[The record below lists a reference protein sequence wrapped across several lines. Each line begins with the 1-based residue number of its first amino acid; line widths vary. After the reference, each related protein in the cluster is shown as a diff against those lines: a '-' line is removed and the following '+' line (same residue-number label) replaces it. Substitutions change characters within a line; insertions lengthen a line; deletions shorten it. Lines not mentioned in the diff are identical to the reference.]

1 MCCWTTASC
10 TAELEVNLKSN
21 LKNFKKSLTVNHFK
35 MELEERQNK
44 YDKIVHSKLVK
55 KESAYVL
62 GVLS

>member
-1 MCCWTTASC
+1 
-10 TAELEVNLKSN
+10 
-21 LKNFKKSLTVNHFK
+21 